1 MQVGIIKMTD
11 EMSSGMSVKIIGL
24 KLKKESCDVD
34 AELSVVM
41 LCPTTTSKYG
51 EYPDSRRC

>member
-1 MQVGIIKMTD
+1 
-11 EMSSGMSVKIIGL
+11 MSVEIIGL
-24 KLKKESCDVD
+24 KLKKESSDVD